1 MLTDYVI
8 LLNEI
13 GITDHKEQETV
24 INYLKSLVSI
34 AIEENNKIKE
44 ITI

>member
-1 MLTDYVI
+1 MITDYVI

-13 GITDHKEQETV
+13 GITDNKEQETI

-34 AIEENNKIKE
+34 ALEENNKIKE
-44 ITI
+44 NTI